1 VPDPLPLTLVLTF
14 FSFPFGA
21 KDGLKGSASEM
32 IDKKKYRTDNNAGNK
47 QYKKCN
53 GRKEG
58 TGKILTRES

>member
-32 IDKKKYRTDNNAGNK
+32 IDKKKYRTDN
-47 QYKKCN
+47 KKCN